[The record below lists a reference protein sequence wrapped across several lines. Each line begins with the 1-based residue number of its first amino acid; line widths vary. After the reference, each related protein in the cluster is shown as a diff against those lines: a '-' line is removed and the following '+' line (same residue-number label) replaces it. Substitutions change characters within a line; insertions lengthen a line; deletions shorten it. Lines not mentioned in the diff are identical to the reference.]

1 MKTINEINKQLDLL
15 YTEQKLQEKDV
26 FEKVESI
33 LVNASPMNIISK
45 TLENIISKNNLDQE
59 LPKLTVR
66 FLVNTLSERF
76 FSKSPV
82 LKDTIQT
89 VVGDF
94 LTQSIFEKK
103 SENSA
108 ELTFGKKTTEITP
121 TPILH

>member
-103 SENSA
+103 SDHSPA
-108 ELTFGKKTTEITP
+108 LTFEKETTEISQK
-121 TPILH
+121 PILH

>member
-1 MKTINEINKQLDLL
+1 MKTINEISKQLDLL
-15 YTEQKLQEKDV
+15 YIEQKLQEKEV
-26 FEKVESI
+26 FEKIESI

-45 TLENIISKNNLDQE
+45 TLENIVSKNNLDQE
-59 LPKLTVR
+59 LPKLTLR
-66 FLVNTLSERF
+66 FLINTLSERF

-94 LTQSIFEKK
+94 LTQNIFEKK
-103 SENSA
+103 SENNA
-108 ELTFGKKTTEITP
+108 ELKFGNKTTELTQ

>member
-1 MKTINEINKQLDLL
+1 MKTINEINMQLDLL
-15 YTEQKLQEKDV
+15 YTEQKLQEKEV
-26 FEKVESI
+26 FEKMETI
-33 LVNASPMNIISK
+33 LVNASPMNIIGK

-59 LPKLTVR
+59 LPKLTLR
-66 FLVNTLSERF
+66 FLVNSLSERF

-94 LTQSIFEKK
+94 LTSSIFEKK

-108 ELTFGKKTTEITP
+108 ALTFEKKTTELTQK
-121 TPILH
+121 PILH